1 MEEYEMIKRKDAPA
15 FNAIFAETDKNALE
29 QITAGFD
36 YVTRLIIEQCDRD
49 IEVNRALGD
58 QQAVIREQI
67 KRQTIIHARGILN
80 TCHLYAT
87 RQEVFDE
94 YTQ

>member
-1 MEEYEMIKRKDAPA
+1 MIKRKDSPG
-15 FNAIFAETDKNALE
+15 FTAIFADSDHTPLQ

-36 YVTRLIIEQCDRD
+36 YATRLIIEQCDRD

-80 TCHLYAT
+80 TCHVYAT
-87 RQEVFDE
+87 RQEVYDE

>member
-1 MEEYEMIKRKDAPA
+1 MIKRKDTPS
-15 FNAIFAETDKNALE
+15 FNALFANNDKTPLE

-36 YVTRLIIEQCDRD
+36 YVTRMIIEQCDRD

-80 TCHLYAT
+80 TCHVYAT
-87 RQEVFDE
+87 RQEVYDE